1 MAGTRE
7 PEAEIRW
14 LRRQLQALRRQVRE
28 NQSLL
33 ERNQS
38 RELELLGA
46 ESLPEL
52 LHRLVGGLEASY
64 ELDRVTLLVADPQ
77 HELRHLLMDSG
88 HRVDEFP
95 DVVFVDAVHGAA
107 PQIAGQRRPWLGPYR
122 PADHQLVFPGGGS
135 EQLSSVAL
143 LPLFRQDRLIG
154 SLNFGSRDPNRYTRH
169 HGSDFLAHLAVIAA
183 FCLENAVNRARLMR
197 AGLTDVLTGWHNR
210 RYLQSRMR
218 EELSRARRDGS
229 TIACLMIDVDHF
241 KSVND
246 RYGHLAGDQVLRE
259 LAQRLDGEIRSS
271 DIAARF
277 GGEEFAVV
285 LPNADARSGLNL
297 AERMR
302 TAVEAEPFELPDGRT
317 LAVTVSI
324 GVAELAPGESGGDP
338 KSLAEGLLAQA
349 DVALYRAKSAGRNT
363 VVAA

>member
-246 RYGHLAGDQVLRE
+246 TYGHSRGDAVLTAVASIMNERVGSKG
-259 LAQRLDGEIRSS
+259 AACRL
-271 DIAARF
+271 
-277 GGEEFAVV
+277 GGEEFVIL
-285 LPNADARSGLNL
+285 LPGLTSGEAAKFADELRADI
-297 AERMR
+297 EEQ
-302 TAVEAEPFELPDGRT
+302 TALTSASIPD
-317 LAVTVSI
+317 VTVSI
-324 GVAELAPGESGGDP
+324 GIAAMPEHGTTTED
-338 KSLAEGLLAQA
+338 LLERA
-349 DVALYRAKSAGRNT
+349 DEALYRAKREGRNR
-363 VVAA
+363 VYVA